1 MSLLLLGKNETCG
14 AILLVLSYCIAS
26 GGKITMNELEQ
37 LRNEILAVMWRYSKE
52 SNVTILDTIKAA
64 HQAAE
69 RIVQITLDS
78 KQ

>member
-1 MSLLLLGKNETCG
+1 
-14 AILLVLSYCIAS
+14 
-26 GGKITMNELEQ
+26 MNELEQ

-78 KQ
+78 K